1 MQDSIEHVREDETTV
16 RDMIYDAVAE
26 VYAEL
31 AEEDMFYG
39 LWRMQS
45 LQIETNATL
54 SFEQNGMWN
63 EAQMI

>member
-1 MQDSIEHVREDETTV
+1 
-16 RDMIYDAVAE
+16 MIYDAVAE

-39 LWRMQS
+39 LWRMHS
-45 LQIETNATL
+45 LQIETNAAL